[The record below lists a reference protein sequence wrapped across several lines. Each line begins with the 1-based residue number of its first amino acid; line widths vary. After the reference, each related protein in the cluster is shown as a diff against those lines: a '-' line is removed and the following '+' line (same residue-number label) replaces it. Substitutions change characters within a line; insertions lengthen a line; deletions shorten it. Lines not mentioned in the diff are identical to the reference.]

1 MKESIDFYFDMMSPF
16 SYLAHTQLPD
26 LARKYGLTVNY
37 LPMSIPP
44 AKIAAGNYG
53 PSNREVPAKIDVMLA
68 DIKRWAA
75 HYDVPFTFPKS
86 LEVEP
91 WNVGVL
97 YANDKGQAEAYVNAA
112 YAKIWA
118 DGCDPADMA
127 ELSQVA
133 ETMGWNANE
142 FIDYVQSNEGRT
154 RFRKACVEAHK
165 AGVFGAP
172 IMMLDDQA
180 WWGND
185 RFMFIE
191 EYLKGRKS

>member
-1 MKESIDFYFDMMSPF
+1 MSDNIDFYFDMMSPF
-16 SYLAHTQLPD
+16 SYLAHTQLPK
-26 LARKYGLTVNY
+26 LARQYGLGVNY

-53 PSNREVPAKIDVMLA
+53 PSNREVPAKITIMLA

-97 YANDKGQAEAYVNAA
+97 YANDKDQAEAYVDAA

-118 DGCDPADMA
+118 EGCDPTDMA

-133 ETMGWNANE
+133 TQMGWNVDE

-165 AGVFGAP
+165 EGVFGAP

-191 EYLKGRKS
+191 EYLKGRTS